1 MSFAHRDV
9 WSAIWATGDIWGGGP
24 HCQKEATNMYGDF
37 WTTTL
42 PWETRWRMV
51 GLDCRGFLL
60 HDLLSSGWIWVFFFG
75 HFPHPNTSPWIILC
89 YGFHYFFIFRNN
101 FGLIVPAIAKHFNAG
116 RADAVLT
123 SSFMTLLLLGSGLF
137 WRIAK
142 LILGSELSGIA
153 VAILQHFLS
162 WYQILNLRATGCCLV
177 DLLQPPKGV
186 LIFVSV

>member
-1 MSFAHRDV
+1 MSDQQFEQKVTFGEEDPTVKKKPLTRTVTFGRQHSREKPD
-9 WSAIWATGDIWGGGP
+9 GGWV
-24 HCQKEATNMYGDF
+24 A
-37 WTTTL
+37 WTVVASSFMISFL
-42 PWETRWRMV
+42 Q
-51 GLDCRGFLL
+51 DGFGYF
-60 HDLLSSGWIWVFFFG
+60 SRAFSTS
-75 HFPHPNTSPWIILC
+75 NTSPWIILC

-116 RADAVLT
+116 RADVVLT

-153 VAILQHFLS
+153 VAILQHLVS